1 MVLRLSQEYGT
12 VQNAGEKVVGR
23 TMTTGR
29 VFRWQRIKLCDVLMS
44 DRIFFHESPDVW
56 LLNI

>member
-1 MVLRLSQEYGT
+1 MSRKKVTKRNGTVLRLSQQYGT

-29 VFRWQRIKLCDVLMS
+29 AFR
-44 DRIFFHESPDVW
+44 
-56 LLNI
+56 